1 MTPGADA
8 PTRTPPPSRRTVLPC
23 ALSRP
28 SGSAIAAR
36 VIELSLGGV
45 RVVTPRPLALDE
57 TLLID
62 ISCDERHVTAR
73 ARVVCQERPDVY
85 ALRFSVLSQ
94 PMLER
99 LSDIVCRRDLTD

>member
-1 MTPGADA
+1 M
-8 PTRTPPPSRRTVLPC
+8 LPC
-23 ALSRP
+23 SLSRP
-28 SGSAIAAR
+28 SGSVIAAR
-36 VIELSLGGV
+36 VIELSLAGV

-57 TLLID
+57 TLLVD
-62 ISCDERHVTAR
+62 ISCGHRHVTAR

-99 LSDIVCRRDLTD
+99 LGDIVCGPDLTE